1 MAESHMVITSS
12 CGFYKPQKWI
22 VGEFYMVFS
31 NLLLWWDCMP
41 VTIMKLIVLITLLFM
56 LGIVALFL
64 VEMFDNL
71 VYVEL

>member
-1 MAESHMVITSS
+1 VAQSHMVITSS
-12 CGFYKPQKWI
+12 CGFCKAQKWI

-31 NLLLWWDCMP
+31 NLLLWWDCMAA
-41 VTIMKLIVLITLLFM
+41 TMMKLIVLITLLFM
-56 LGIVALFL
+56 LGIIALFL

>member
-1 MAESHMVITSS
+1 MAQSHMVITSS
-12 CGFYKPQKWI
+12 CGFYKAQKWI

-71 VYVEL
+71 VCVEL